1 MEEKQGQY
9 RLKPLVSI
17 VTVTYDHMDVTAD
30 MLRSLEKLTYPAT
43 EVIVV
48 DNASPN
54 EDPQVL
60 KDQFPAV
67 SLIKNKENVGFAGAN
82 NIGIQKANGKYVLL
96 LNNDTEV
103 EPEFLEPLVNKL
115 EHNPDIGAVSPKIK
129 FYHMPNRL
137 QYAGLTHIHPY
148 TIRSRGIGFNK
159 VDKGQYE
166 EDRLTAYAHGACMM
180 VRVEVAKK
188 LGLMSN
194 AFFLYYEELDW
205 GFRIRQAGY
214 KIYYVHNSIIY
225 HKESVS
231 TGKLSPLKTY
241 YLNRSRLLYMRRNVN
256 GFQLFVSVLFQLFLS
271 FPKNTMVYLF
281 QRRID
286 LLKAY
291 WHALG
296 WHIKNIGNSEIHH
309 SPAFDEPL
317 EFKRI

>member
-1 MEEKQGQY
+1 MEEKQNHKNE
-9 RLKPLVSI
+9 KPVVSI
-17 VTVTYDHMDVTAD
+17 VTVTYDHIDVTIE
-30 MLRSLEKLTYPAT
+30 MLKSLQSLSYPSV

-48 DNASPN
+48 DNASPH

-60 KDQFPAV
+60 KTQFPEII
-67 SLIKNKENVGFAGAN
+67 LIKNNENVGFAAAN
-82 NIGIQKANGKYVLL
+82 NIGIQQAHGKYVLL

-103 EPEFLEPLVNKL
+103 DPGFLEPLVDKL
-115 EHNPDIGAVSPKIK
+115 ETNREIGAVSPKIR
-129 FYHMPNRL
+129 FYHTPNRL

-148 TIRSRGIGFNK
+148 TVRSRGIGYNQ

-166 EDRLTAYAHGACMM
+166 EDRPTAYAHGACMM
-180 VRVEVAKK
+180 VRVSLAKK

-205 GFRIRQAGY
+205 GYRIRKAGY
-214 KIYYVHNSIIY
+214 KIYYVHNSLIY

-241 YLNRSRLLYMRRNVN
+241 YLNRSRLLYMRRNTN
-256 GFQLFVSVLFQLFLS
+256 GFRLFISVLFQIFLS
-271 FPKNTMVYLF
+271 FPKNTMVYIF
-281 QRRID
+281 SGRFD

-291 WHALG
+291 WRALG
-296 WHIKNIGNSEIHH
+296 WHIKNIGNSHINR
-309 SPAFDEPL
+309 SPKFDKPL